1 MNLPGL
7 ECPSA
12 HDCDRIAD
20 LARIMGESF
29 LEENWTRS
37 LLDALGSDTTPERK
51 LFVSQEIMR
60 LEFTEGAS
68 IPACYALPD
77 NAACAG
83 AYLRSDLGDRSWAAF
98 EAAAWEH
105 LARTSLT
112 PEEAANL
119 AAEEERIAAV
129 SVFDWEDEAACGSD
143 YIHFY
148 ALGVDRTRRG
158 SGAFRRLVEPFFAFA
173 DEQGVPCF
181 LETYSAQ
188 LESLYRHMGFETI
201 RVIEDGRVDLV
212 ERCMVRR
219 PHALTP
225 R

>member
-12 HDCDRIAD
+12 HDRERIAD
-20 LARIMGESF
+20 LARMMGESF
-29 LEENWTRS
+29 LEENWTRA
-37 LLDALGSDTTPERK
+37 LLDALGPGTTSERR
-51 LFVSQEIMR
+51 LFVSSEIMR

-83 AYLRSDLGDRSWAAF
+83 AYLRSNLGDKSWSAF
-98 EAAAWEH
+98 EAAAWER
-105 LARTSLT
+105 LARTTLT
-112 PEEAANL
+112 VEEAEKL
-119 AAEEERIAAV
+119 AAEEARIAAV
-129 SVFDWEDEAACGSD
+129 SVFDWEEEAACGSD

-148 ALGVDRTRRG
+148 ALGVDRTRRS
-158 SGAFRRLVEPFFAFA
+158 SGAFRRLVEPFFTFA
-173 DEQGVPCF
+173 DERGIPCF

-188 LESLYRHMGFETI
+188 LESLYRHVGFETI
-201 RVIEDGRVDLV
+201 RVFEEEGVDLV

-219 PHALTP
+219 PRNLTLK
-225 R
+225 